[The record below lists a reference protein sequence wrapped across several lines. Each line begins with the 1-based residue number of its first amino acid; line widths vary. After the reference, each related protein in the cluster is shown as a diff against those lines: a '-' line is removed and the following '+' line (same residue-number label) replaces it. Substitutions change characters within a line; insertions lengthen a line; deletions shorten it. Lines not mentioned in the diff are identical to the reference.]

1 MLYYSEI
8 LEIQRAESAK
18 SKSGLEN
25 QMHKILRKK
34 NKSQKIATKSMTK
47 NVSIFIKQVK
57 DTELQKKKKFFFFEM
72 HFKTSMTA
80 LMFLLLFM
88 CIKFHQLLNQ

>member
-1 MLYYSEI
+1 
-8 LEIQRAESAK
+8 
-18 SKSGLEN
+18 
-25 QMHKILRKK
+25 MHKILRKK

-57 DTELQKKKKFFFFEM
+57 DTELQKKRNFFFFEM